1 MFQVLSASQAKP
13 SQNSEN
19 LSFVFGRFF
28 GLSGSSP
35 HSPLLR
41 FASLRALPC
50 NPERG
55 CRKTCILGFGF
66 LNAGIE
72 ILG

>member
-1 MFQVLSASQAKP
+1 MFQVFIASQAKP

-19 LSFVFGRFF
+19 LLFVFGRFF

-35 HSPLLR
+35 HSPPLC

-55 CRKTCILGFGF
+55 IHGSGFI
-66 LNAGIE
+66 NAGIE
-72 ILG
+72 ILGYDLR